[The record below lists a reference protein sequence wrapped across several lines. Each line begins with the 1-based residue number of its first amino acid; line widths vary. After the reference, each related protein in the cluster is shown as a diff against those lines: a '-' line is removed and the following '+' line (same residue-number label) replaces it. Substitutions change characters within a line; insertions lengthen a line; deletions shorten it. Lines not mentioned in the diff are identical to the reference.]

1 MIVTVETDMS
11 AKELADACSSE
22 EKECPFACLRCP
34 LEQEGI
40 IDTAD
45 SVTCSEITEEEWKQL
60 ELRQS
65 HTKHSGWYYSTP
77 QKYVRVTKDG
87 EVYVGL

>member
-1 MIVTVETDMS
+1 M
-11 AKELADACSSE
+11 AKACSSKE
-22 EKECPFACLRCP
+22 EDCPFKYLGCP

-45 SVTCSEITEEEWKQL
+45 RITCSGITEEDWKQL

-65 HTKHSGWYYSTP
+65 HKTTNCWTYSTP

>member
-1 MIVTVETDMS
+1 MIVTVKTDLT
-11 AKELADACSSE
+11 AEELADACSSE
-22 EKECPFACLRCP
+22 EKGCPFMDLGCP

-45 SVTCSEITEEEWKQL
+45 SVTCSEITDEEWKQL

-65 HTKHSGWYYSTP
+65 HKTTNCWTYSTP
-77 QKYVRVTKDG
+77 QKFVRVTKDG